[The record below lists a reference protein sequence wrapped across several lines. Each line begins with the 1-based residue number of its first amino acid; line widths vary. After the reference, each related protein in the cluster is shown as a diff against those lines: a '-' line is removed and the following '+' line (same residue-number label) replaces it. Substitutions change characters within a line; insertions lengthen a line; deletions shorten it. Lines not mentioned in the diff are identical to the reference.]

1 MLAVNPHKPGIARN
15 RRRDKSRSP
24 FRWTPEA
31 SPQGCPGLRTYHLL
45 LCSFAP
51 KTFLMPT
58 WRVLIVEDDV
68 PTRDFFADSVSRCED
83 LALVAGVG
91 TFEEARQLIAD
102 GSQAI
107 DILLTD
113 LALPDG
119 NGLNLIRLAGRLRPA
134 CESLVISMFGDED
147 SVLSSVEAGALGY
160 IQKDFTPDNIAHTI
174 LEMKA
179 GASPI
184 SPMIARRVLA
194 KYRALHL
201 VDQAPASPAPGPTAD
216 EAPPDDAGRA
226 LLSNREQEV
235 LELIARGFSYAEIS
249 KLKGVS
255 VHTVQ
260 SHIKNLYTKLAVHSK
275 SEAVY
280 EATRLGLLQPP
291 TSVTTR

>member
-1 MLAVNPHKPGIARN
+1 
-15 RRRDKSRSP
+15 
-24 FRWTPEA
+24 
-31 SPQGCPGLRTYHLL
+31 
-45 LCSFAP
+45 
-51 KTFLMPT
+51 MPL
-58 WRVLIVEDDV
+58 WRVLIVEDDLA
-68 PTRDFFADSVSRCED
+68 TREFFADSVSRCD
-83 LALVAGVG
+83 TLRLVASVG
-91 TFEEARQLIAD
+91 SCDEARALIAD
-102 GSQAI
+102 SALAI

-119 NGLNLIRLAGRLRPA
+119 SGLDLIRLAGRLRPA
-134 CESLVISMFGDED
+134 CEALVISMFGDED

-194 KYRALHL
+194 KYRAL
-201 VDQAPASPAPGPTAD
+201 QAGERETAAPEPIAM
-216 EAPPDDAGRA
+216 PPGDARAAGRA
-226 LLSNREQEV
+226 LLSAREQEV
-235 LELIARGFSYAEIS
+235 LELIARGFSYTEIS
-249 KLKGVS
+249 RLKAVS
-255 VHTVQ
+255 VHTIQ

-291 TSVTTR
+291 SPAPD